1 MFKNAVF
8 LEKAKSGFQ
17 RMRIFFLIYY
27 ENIVIFQFLNI
38 PLFRLIFNYL
48 QSIQEVKKQQLFFYF

>member
-1 MFKNAVF
+1 
-8 LEKAKSGFQ
+8 
-17 RMRIFFLIYY
+17 MRIFFLIYY